1 MQSNVKQ
8 KRNEFFAKRFAEL
21 FEEKWKSEGGTQESF
36 ARAINAV
43 RNINYGG
50 CTHTLVSRWKNGTTF
65 PETYLPD
72 IAKVL
77 DVDESEFFP
86 KEHDDKYKSSSE
98 YMTEVGNDM
107 REYAE
112 EIGLSVPFLQVLR
125 SMGDFKEEFPFFC
138 PIVEKMNILSLDEYV
153 RLSESNASDSAPM
166 TGDELPVFQF
176 EKDDKTL
183 TLSVVDLEFLKDV
196 QDKVSEYVSFL
207 YFQRKKEADEEL
219 RKLNEDAVERVGTMT
234 AFKGFSY
241 SKRNKY
247 DKYFA
252 RAWERKHTEEGVENG

>member
-8 KRNEFFAKRFAEL
+8 KRNEFFAKRFSEL

-43 RNINYGG
+43 RHNNFGG

-65 PETYLPD
+65 PETYLSD

-77 DVDESEFFP
+77 GVDESEFFP
-86 KEHDDKYKSSSE
+86 KEHDDKYE
-98 YMTEVGNDM
+98 YSPEFMTEVGRRM
-107 REYAE
+107 IEYAG
-112 EIGLSVPFLQVLR
+112 EIGLSVPFLQALR
-125 SMGDFKEEFPFFC
+125 SMGSFTEEFPFFC
-138 PIVEKMNILSLDEYV
+138 PIVENRSMQSSEYV
-153 RLSESNASDSAPM
+153 RLDVSNASDSAPM
-166 TGDELPVFQF
+166 MGDDLPVFQF

-183 TLSVVDLEFLKDV
+183 TLSVVDLEFIKDV
-196 QDKVSEYVSFL
+196 QDKVSEYVSYL

-219 RKLNEDAVERVGTMT
+219 RKLNGDAISRVGRFTT
-234 AFKGFSY
+234 IKGFSY

-252 RAWERKHTEEGVENG
+252 RAWERKHTEKGVENG